1 MALDLTL
8 LTTRAECDEVLQDL
22 EAELD
27 TYQTRDNAL
36 GYTDRQV
43 TRSKAETA
51 TLLTGVEAEITMYT
65 AMLASPGLSARLR
78 KQNETKLRRANDRR
92 DNLNDQGGARSGP
105 ARILAAI
112 DGQQIEAQV
121 AVLTAAQTEVTN
133 HRATLPA

>member
-27 TYQTRDNAL
+27 TYQTRDSNL

-43 TRSKAETA
+43 VRSKAETA
-51 TLLTGVEAEITMYT
+51 VLLTGVEAEIGMYT
-65 AMLASPGLSARLR
+65 TMLATPGLSARLL
-78 KQNETKLRRANDRR
+78 KQNQSKLRRAIDRR
-92 DNLNDQGGARSGP
+92 DNLKDQGGARSGS

-112 DGQQIEAQV
+112 DAAQIDAQV
-121 AVLTAAQTEVTN
+121 AVLTDAQTQVTT
-133 HRATLPA
+133 HRATLAA